1 MAKKV
6 ISVNLD
12 EKTIDEMDSLAR
24 KMGVSR
30 STFCE
35 MTLSTAVGGQSVSSF
50 TKWLF
55 SGKQEN
61 EQEDGIGD
69 LATA

>member
-12 EKTIDEMDSLAR
+12 EKTIEELDSLAK

-35 MTLSTAVGGQSVSSF
+35 MTLSTAVGGQNVSSF
-50 TKWLF
+50 TRWLF
-55 SGKQEN
+55 SGNQES
-61 EQEDGIGD
+61 EKEDGIGD

>member
-12 EKTIDEMDSLAR
+12 EETVEELDSLAK

-30 STFCE
+30 SAFCE
-35 MTLSTAVGGQSVSSF
+35 MTLSTAVGGQTLQDF

-55 SGKQEN
+55 ARPEREK
-61 EQEDGIGD
+61 EDSKSD
-69 LATA
+69 FVTA

>member
-6 ISVNLD
+6 ISLNLD
-12 EKTIDEMDSLAR
+12 EETIEELDSLAK

-30 STFCE
+30 SNFCE
-35 MTLSTAVGGQSVSSF
+35 MTLRTAVGGQSLHDF

-55 SGKQEN
+55 ARPEAEEEGSKS
-61 EQEDGIGD
+61 DFV
-69 LATA
+69 TA

>member
-6 ISVNLD
+6 ISLNLD
-12 EKTIDEMDSLAR
+12 EQTINELDELAK

-35 MTLSTAVGGQSVSSF
+35 MTLKTAVGGQTVSSF

-55 SGKQEN
+55 QPKEK
-61 EQEDGIGD
+61 EDESSKIAFGV
-69 LATA
+69 

>member
-6 ISVNLD
+6 ISLNLD
-12 EKTIDEMDSLAR
+12 EQTIGELDDMAK

-35 MTLSTAVGGQSVSSF
+35 MTLKTAVGGHSVGSF

-55 SGKQEN
+55 KSMSEKE
-61 EQEDGIGD
+61 EEKSD
-69 LATA
+69 LVTA